1 MPRRASRSRAFKK
14 EGRCRCRAELRG
26 SMTVLRVVSQ
36 SAEATADGAASA
48 NNSAAA
54 AAGGTAHVYAGGS
67 RAVNCRLDS
76 STLSSAGCAPVTQSP
91 RAPEAQDDL
100 LAALDATIA
109 RARRSELYRERLAG
123 VRVRTLADVAAIPL
137 TTRADLQQAGVNGT
151 RAAPLAAIC
160 HYGESSGTSG
170 ASNSVWLT
178 PGDLDRSAQAMRA
191 AHPDVFAPG
200 RVILNRFPFMAAP
213 AHLMQLIA
221 QSGGGVAVPAGNIN
235 WDVPFPRALELAQ
248 RTGACVLAA
257 LPLEP
262 VVLGALARAR
272 GLDPARDLGFD
283 ALFLGGAPLPPAL
296 QARLARDWGARVIEL
311 YGSTETMLL
320 GTSCTAGALHLETT
334 LAHCEV
340 IVPATAGSSS
350 PHSASREAPWC
361 ASTRATSSG
370 GAARRVPAG
379 APAPRSRSSGART

>member
-109 RARRSELYRERLAG
+109 RARRRELYRERLAG

-221 QSGGGVAVPAGNIN
+221 QSG
-235 WDVPFPRALELAQ
+235 
-248 RTGACVLAA
+248 AA
-257 LPLEP
+257 SPC
-262 VVLGALARAR
+262 R
-272 GLDPARDLGFD
+272 
-283 ALFLGGAPLPPAL
+283 
-296 QARLARDWGARVIEL
+296 
-311 YGSTETMLL
+311 
-320 GTSCTAGALHLETT
+320 
-334 LAHCEV
+334 
-340 IVPATAGSSS
+340 PATSTGRAG
-350 PHSASREAPWC
+350 PP
-361 ASTRATSSG
+361 
-370 GAARRVPAG
+370 G
-379 APAPRSRSSGART
+379 APAGPAARGPAS